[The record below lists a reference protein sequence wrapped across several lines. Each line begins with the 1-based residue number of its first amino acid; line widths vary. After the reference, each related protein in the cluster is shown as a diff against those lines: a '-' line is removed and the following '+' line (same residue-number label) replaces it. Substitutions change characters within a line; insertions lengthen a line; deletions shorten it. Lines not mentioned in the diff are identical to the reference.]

1 MRSDEQFAALGVD
14 IPTNLL
20 AVRDKVREWA
30 RLSRRIAR
38 TLAALPGAAHRVA
51 QTIGATDF
59 VDLDHRRTEYSCIAA
74 RTATFGW
81 RIVPPI
87 TRDLASPR
95 LK

>member
-1 MRSDEQFAALGVD
+1 MRRDEQFAALGVD

-38 TLAALPGAAHRVA
+38 TLGALPGAAHRVA

-74 RTATFGW
+74 RTATCGW
-81 RIVPPI
+81 RIVPRLQQ
-87 TRDLASPR
+87 TWHRPR
-95 LK
+95 